1 MSTTSSSDSTKVST
15 VAGSVIAGS
24 TISKKGTSI
33 YDRNLNKTRLN
44 ETSMSG
50 FAFLFSEMLQYAQK
64 QVSGISDLERRLNDF
79 GYRVGWRMHEL
90 IVWRE
95 KNPKREIRLLGVLYF
110 VHTNV
115 WKALFGKAADGL
127 EKSTENEDEYMIYDN
142 DPVVSRYIS
151 IPKDLSQL
159 NCAAFVAGIVEAV
172 LAGYL
177 FPARVTAHSVPSET
191 HPQRTVI
198 LVKFEPEVIKREGQ
212 LK

>member
-1 MSTTSSSDSTKVST
+1 
-15 VAGSVIAGS
+15 
-24 TISKKGTSI
+24 
-33 YDRNLNKTRLN
+33 
-44 ETSMSG
+44 MSG